1 MMMPQGIRQSYLNV
15 INFLVLK
22 DEVELALKVCEM
34 VPGYFRDNKIKE
46 FQDLKNLIVSRI
58 ATASKY
64 AIIDNQ
70 TPDEPAAKELE
81 HFKQT
86 LRAEVIR
93 RDVLRLNDA
102 KLIPVVMD
110 FAPGGGLLERVL
122 RDSSLGYRYDYS
134 SLKHKPTSMPQDVIK
149 SSVKI
154 FVACEI
160 IEHLWNPQDIRTE
173 MLSSVGVADVIHL
186 STPKYTFDEFTT
198 DWTKRDLLGHLR
210 TYTPTEFCKTVNE
223 LFPEYELRFYD
234 SQVMHIRGVR
244 HDADPL
250 ITRQID
256 LN

>member
-1 MMMPQGIRQSYLNV
+1 MPEAVKQAYL
-15 INFLVLK
+15 ILMDYLTLK
-22 DEVELALKVCEM
+22 DEVEKALILPKL
-34 VPGYFRDNKIKE
+34 VPGYFRDHPVKEIQNKK
-46 FQDLKNLIVSRI
+46 DLIVSRI

-102 KLIPVVMD
+102 KIIPVVFD
-110 FAPGGGLLERVL
+110 FAPGGGLLDKALSDAKLE
-122 RDSSLGYRYDYS
+122 YRYDYS
-134 SLKHKPTSMPQDVIK
+134 SLKKKGTCIPLELILASK
-149 SSVKI
+149 VKI

-160 IEHLWNPQDIRTE
+160 IEHLWNPLDIRTE
-173 MLSSVGVADVIHL
+173 MLSSVGLADIIHL
-186 STPKYTFDEFTT
+186 STPKYTFDEYTT
-198 DWTKRDLLGHLR
+198 DWTTRSLLGHLR